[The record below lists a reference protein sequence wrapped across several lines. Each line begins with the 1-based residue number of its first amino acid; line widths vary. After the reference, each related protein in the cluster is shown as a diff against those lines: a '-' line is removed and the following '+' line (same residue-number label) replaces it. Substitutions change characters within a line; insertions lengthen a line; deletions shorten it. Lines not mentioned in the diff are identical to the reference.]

1 MSGQWKLAHAS
12 SGSCSCFGILIRRTD
27 LSEKL
32 EGPPLRLAC
41 SGICTPSNGGRRRLR
56 ATASAA
62 SNLRAAK
69 TVHHHL
75 HRQGPTQQMQGLDGR
90 TAWLAAY
97 ASVGRPV
104 ISNFCQPATLATPAT
119 SCLKRLL
126 RPFPWC
132 WVLGASSCPAHM
144 DGWQNVVSSVA
155 LTDLLVRYARPL
167 SAQCAWYPLAQ
178 RSASEA
184 GAMLCAVLCWH
195 CKLSRA

>member
-12 SGSCSCFGILIRRTD
+12 SSSCSCFGFLIRRTD
-27 LSEKL
+27 LREQL
-32 EGPPLRLAC
+32 EGPLRLAC
-41 SGICTPSNGGRRRLR
+41 SGTCTPSNGGRRRHR

-75 HRQGPTQQMQGLDGR
+75 HRQRPTQQMQGLDGR

-97 ASVGRPV
+97 ASVGSPV
-104 ISNFCQPATLATPAT
+104 ISSFCQPATLATPAT

-132 WVLGASSCPAHM
+132 WVLGAGCLGHHRALHTWM
-144 DGWQNVVSSVA
+144 DGRMW
-155 LTDLLVRYARPL
+155 
-167 SAQCAWYPLAQ
+167 
-178 RSASEA
+178 
-184 GAMLCAVLCWH
+184 
-195 CKLSRA
+195 